1 METSL
6 KCFLAVGEQDPA
18 LKTYAEIDGTLLVN
32 QEGEF
37 FGKTIDGELNVV
49 RDIVGA
55 CLNTSQGLR
64 VTITIDNEDVSD
76 SIVGNI
82 TIAHNLNYVSTFS
95 FQLGDPKYSPLT
107 YAHIAVNDVV
117 VITVF
122 INRQEIKMFT
132 GLVDKTYTSHTESGY
147 VLNVNGRGYGKKL
160 LNKTMTL
167 IAVQEAAQ
175 NPYRGSMVKYLAEQA
190 DITNVDVPV
199 GDKVNIDHSFQDQS
213 IWNMIQKECAIEG
226 WYVRHDENGI
236 MKLKTRTI
244 KTDVS
249 NYPKADWDYGEDK
262 FAQVGLETS
271 DRGIINK
278 VTILGAIF
286 EELKIIVHE
295 HEVPPYEPVYDKQT
309 HTYSNNFA
317 LGEVVDGW
325 SDEDANFKITAKYIG
340 WTIQPGL
347 PFNPHQDYRFT
358 VTKLNND
365 LTTVD
370 VKYTVTSNALI
381 YRERF
386 QYCELH
392 RKTFSIGGMNF
403 QEGAFTITITIKT
416 KEQTDGGIE
425 QYEAENPSETFE
437 EVIDYIQIKATVT
450 DATSIAL
457 YGERKP
463 NNEGTLPFPL
473 AETEE
478 QCRRIGENII
488 LDSHRFIEQ
497 PDLEFNFN
505 PLLIV
510 GHYTELDD
518 KKLGYNESRYLVEE
532 VIHTI
537 DIDPETG
544 AVRASTRKGCVK
556 YA

>member
-1 METSL
+1 M
-6 KCFLAVGEQDPA
+6 VVNEQDPA

-32 QEGEF
+32 QPGVF
-37 FGKTIDGELNVV
+37 FGKTIDGSLTVV

-64 VTITIDNEDVSD
+64 VTITIDGDDVSD

-82 TIAHNLNYVSTFS
+82 TIAHNLNYISTFA

-107 YAHIAVNDVV
+107 FAHIAVNDVV
-117 VITVF
+117 VITVY
-122 INRQEIKMFT
+122 INRQVIKMFT
-132 GLVDKTYTSHTESGY
+132 GLVDRTYTSHTGSGY
-147 VLNVNGRGYGKKL
+147 VLNVTGRGYGKKL

-175 NPYRGSMVKYLAEQA
+175 NPYRGSIVKYLAEQA
-190 DITNVDVPV
+190 GITNVDVPI

-226 WYVRHDENGI
+226 WYVRFDENGV
-236 MKLKTRTI
+236 MKVKTRTI
-244 KTDVS
+244 KTNMSD
-249 NYPKADWDYGEDK
+249 YPKVDWDYGEDK
-262 FAQVGLETS
+262 FDRVGLETS

-286 EELKIIVHE
+286 EETAIITHG
-295 HEVPPYEPVYDKQT
+295 HEVPPYEPVYDEQSHSYNK
-309 HTYSNNFA
+309 SFA
-317 LGEVVDGW
+317 LGEAVDDW
-325 SDEDANFKITAKYIG
+325 SDEDANFRITAKYIG
-340 WTIQPGL
+340 WTAVPGL
-347 PFNPHQDYRFT
+347 PFNPHQNYRFDI
-358 VTKLNND
+358 TKLNSD
-365 LTTVD
+365 LNIASVE
-370 VKYTVTSNALI
+370 YTITGNAFT
-381 YRERF
+381 YREHKN
-386 QYCELH
+386 YCQLH
-392 RKTFSIGGMNF
+392 RKTYMTGAMSF
-403 QEGAFTITITIKT
+403 QEGAFAITITIKT

-437 EVIDYIQIKATVT
+437 EVITYTQVKATVI
-450 DATSIAL
+450 DAASIAL

-478 QCRRIGENII
+478 QCKRIGENII

-497 PDLEFNFN
+497 PDIEFNLN
-505 PLLIV
+505 PKLIV
-510 GHYTELDD
+510 GHYVELDD
-518 KKLGYNESRYLVEE
+518 KKLGYSSSRYLAEE
-532 VIHTI
+532 AIHTI

-544 AVRASTRKGCVK
+544 AIMTRTRIGCVK